1 MANKNNKVYYGEYSL
16 DRWIKLVLTKKIVLP
31 PYQRYFVWTEKQT
44 ARLLKSIEKYQYLP
58 AVTIGACEDS
68 TTHKRVSMLLD
79 GQQRLTSVLLASLGV
94 LYVKKLSPLG
104 WLN

>member
-44 ARLLKSIEKYQYLP
+44 ARLLKSIEKYRHSCKYP
-58 AVTIGACEDS
+58 
-68 TTHKRVSMLLD
+68 
-79 GQQRLTSVLLASLGV
+79 
-94 LYVKKLSPLG
+94 
-104 WLN
+104 